1 MDVKKRVAC
10 LYRVSTQMQVSA
22 DDDLPVQRNACKE
35 FIDKHPEWEFC
46 CEYLEKGIS
55 GYKKELAKRDILL
68 KVRADAEKK
77 IFDVLL
83 VFMFDRVGRKECESP
98 FVVQWF
104 VEHGIEVWS
113 VNEGQQKF
121 ETHTDTLTNFIRFW
135 QAEGESI
142 KTSLRVDEAL
152 KQKTRAGQYVG
163 GKPPYGYRRVP
174 TGEITKKGRAVTR
187 LEIDTEQ
194 AKVVRLIFDL
204 SIKDRFG
211 GHKVAQYLNENAYP
225 AKMGGQW
232 NACNVNYILRNPV
245 YKGYLAYGKTSAKG
259 GTQRRMSSDKWIL
272 SDNRVNELA
281 IISEEEWGTV
291 QRIRNN
297 VSAWQQQQKEENLKI
312 EHHKLNK
319 SPLLFIGFIRC
330 GVCGYAMNTGYS
342 SSKWVTKSGEVHRTC
357 RAVYKCVG
365 RTSGHIGCTAK
376 VSHQAE
382 SIEEPVLEEIYKY
395 MDTLKDMD
403 LSKDIEKLRKQNL
416 DNDEKLIREILKE
429 KTALEKAQE
438 ALKNQIMKILTGEA
452 DFDKTL
458 INQMYSETEEK
469 MTDADRRYAEA
480 KKELELKKLE
490 RDDLAVLQNMIPVW
504 RDEFEK
510 APFEVKKVLLSNII
524 DQIVVYPDRIDIKLK
539 MYINEFLKKAN
550 KANPN
555 RSGITSNG
563 DPTPLYEDKEITQVK
578 LCNLLVH
585 GDILRTFFGGAEE
598 HQHFIFNTSRGIA

>member
-35 FIDKHPEWEFC
+35 FIGKHPEWEFC
-46 CEYLEKGIS
+46 CEYLEKGVS
-55 GYKKELAKRDILL
+55 GYKKTLAERDVLQQ
-68 KVRADAEKK
+68 VRADAELRL
-77 IFDVLL
+77 FDVLL
-83 VFMFDRVGRKECESP
+83 VFMFDRVGRIESESP

-121 ETHTDTLTNFIRFW
+121 DSHTDSLTNFIRFW

-163 GKPPYGYRRVP
+163 GKPPYGYRRIP
-174 TGEITKKGRAVTR
+174 TGEITKRGRVVTK
-187 LEIDTEQ
+187 LEIDPEQ

-211 GHKVAQYLNENAYP
+211 GHKIAQYLNENRYL

-232 NACNVNYILRNPV
+232 SACNVNYILRNPV
-245 YKGYLAYGKTSAKG
+245 YKGYLAYGKTSAKC
-259 GTQRRMSSDKWIL
+259 GTQRRMCPDKWIL
-272 SDNRVNELA
+272 SDHRVEELA
-281 IISEEEWGTV
+281 IISEEKWSTV
-291 QRIRNN
+291 QRIRNS
-297 VSAWQQQQKEENLKI
+297 VSAWQQQRKEENLKI

-319 SPLLFIGFIRC
+319 SPLLLIGFIRC

-357 RAVYKCVG
+357 RAVYKCIG

-382 SIEEPVLEEIYKY
+382 NLEGPVLEEIYKY
-395 MDTLKDMD
+395 MDTLKEMD

-416 DNDEKLIREILKE
+416 DYDEKLTRDILKE
-429 KTALEKAQE
+429 KAALEKAQN
-438 ALKNQIMKILTGEA
+438 ALKNQIMKVITGEA

-458 INQMYSETEEK
+458 INQMYLEAEEK
-469 MTDADRRYAEA
+469 MADADRRYAEA

-490 RDDLAVLQNMIPVW
+490 HEDLAVLQNSIPVW
-504 RDEFEK
+504 REEFEK
-510 APFEVKKVLLSNII
+510 APFEVKKVLLSHII
-524 DQIVVYPDRIDIKLK
+524 DQIVVYPERIDIILK
-539 MYINEFLKKAN
+539 MHINDFLNKADM
-550 KANPN
+550 ANPN

-563 DPTPLYEDKEITQVK
+563 DPTPLYEDKEITQAN
-578 LCNLLVH
+578 LCNLLIH
-585 GDILRTFFGGAEE
+585 
-598 HQHFIFNTSRGIA
+598 